1 MAPPNSGKIDLAGQS
16 AIVTGSARGIG
27 RGIALALAR
36 EGADL
41 CLSDLLETRETA
53 NAARNLG
60 RRVIENRCDIS
71 RKDDVRSMVDQALG
85 AFSKVDI
92 LISCAAICH
101 RTHIKD
107 LTEEEW
113 DNELAVN
120 LKGTF
125 LVVQAVLPH
134 MKERNYGKIVC
145 IGSLAGK
152 VGGLISGPHYVA
164 SKGGVHA
171 FIKWVAKDGA
181 AHSVYVNGIAPGIVE
196 TEMTK
201 GFPYSTGMVTLNRF
215 GTPEDIAEAA
225 LFLSS
230 QASNWITGMVLDV
243 NGGMTMN

>member
-1 MAPPNSGKIDLAGQS
+1 MAPPNSGKIDLKGQ
-16 AIVTGSARGIG
+16 AALVTGSARGIG

-41 CLSDLLETRETA
+41 CLSDLIDTRETA
-53 NAARNLG
+53 SAVRSLG
-60 RRVIENRCDIS
+60 RRAIENRCDVS
-71 RKDDVRSMVDQALG
+71 RKDNVISMVDQAIREFG
-85 AFSKVDI
+85 KIDI

-107 LTEEEW
+107 LSEEEW

-134 MKERNYGKIVC
+134 MKERNYGKIIC
-145 IGSLAGK
+145 LGSVAGK

-164 SKGGVHA
+164 SKGAIHA
-171 FIKWVAKDGA
+171 FIKWVAKDAA
-181 AHSVYVNGIAPGIVE
+181 AHSIYVNGIAPGPVE

-201 GFPYSTGMVTLNRF
+201 GFPYSAGMVTLKRL
-215 GTPEDIAEAA
+215 GTTEDIAEAA

>member
-1 MAPPNSGKIDLAGQS
+1 MAPPNSGKIDLTGQS
-16 AIVTGSARGIG
+16 AIVTGAARGIG
-27 RGIALALAR
+27 RAIARALAR
-36 EGADL
+36 EGADI
-41 CLSDLLETRETA
+41 CLSDVLDTRETA
-53 NAARNLG
+53 DAIRTLG
-60 RRVIENRCDIS
+60 RKAVENRCDVS
-71 RKDDVRSMVDQALG
+71 RKADVAALVDQAVR
-85 AFSKVDI
+85 AFGKIDI

-134 MKERNYGKIVC
+134 MKERTYGKIVC
-145 IGSLAGK
+145 LGSVAGK

-164 SKGGVHA
+164 SKGGIHA

-181 AHSVYVNGIAPGIVE
+181 AHSIYINGIAPGPVE

-201 GFPYSTGMVTLNRF
+201 GFPYSGEMVTLKRL
-215 GTPEDIAEAA
+215 GTAEDIAEAA
-225 LFLSS
+225 LFLAS
-230 QASNWITGMVLDV
+230 QASNWITGTVMDV